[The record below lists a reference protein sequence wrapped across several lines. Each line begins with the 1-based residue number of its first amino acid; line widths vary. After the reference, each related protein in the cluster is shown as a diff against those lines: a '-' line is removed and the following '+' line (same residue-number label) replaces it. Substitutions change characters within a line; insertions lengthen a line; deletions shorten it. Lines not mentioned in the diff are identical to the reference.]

1 MNPQSTRTLVL
12 AAALVMASLV
22 MAGLANAADGVVTV
36 ASSRTV
42 KETADRL
49 EMGVKEA
56 GFAIVARVD
65 HAAAAAKADLTL
77 RPTELLIFG
86 NAKGGTPLM
95 QAQQTAGLDLP
106 LKMLA
111 WQDEAGKVWISY
123 NAPRWL
129 GTRHQLGEAKIAP
142 LDALGEK
149 LAAMAATA
157 GAAP

>member
-1 MNPQSTRTLVL
+1 MISRLTCISF
-12 AAALVMASLV
+12 ALIAMTASAV
-22 MAGLANAADGVVTV
+22 AADGMVSV
-36 ASSRTV
+36 ASSRPV
-42 KETADRL
+42 KETIDRL
-49 EMGVKEA
+49 ETAVKEA

-65 HAAAAAKADLTL
+65 HAGAAAKVDLLL

-86 NAKGGTPLM
+86 SPKGGTPLM
-95 QAQQTAGLDLP
+95 QAQQTVGLDLP

-129 GTRHQLGEAKIAP
+129 GTRHSLGDAKNAP
-142 LDALGEK
+142 LDGLGEK

>member
-1 MNPQSTRTLVL
+1 MKHRLSALALCASILGL
-12 AAALVMASLV
+12 AALISPTY
-22 MAGLANAADGVVTV
+22 AADGVVSIPSTQSVKSTV
-36 ASSRTV
+36 
-42 KETADRL
+42 DRL
-49 EMGVKEA
+49 ETVVKDA

-65 HAAAAAKADLTL
+65 HAGAAAKADLTL

-86 NAKGGTPLM
+86 NPKGGTPLM

-129 GTRHQLGEAKIAP
+129 GTRHGLGEAKTPA

-149 LAAMAATA
+149 LAAMAAKA
-157 GAAP
+157 AAAP